1 LNAEE
6 QNTGIRKKLLKLPR
20 MKASPEF
27 ENNLLR
33 MINTLG
39 PETAIKEPDIRKPGI
54 LDFLFGKKALIW
66 AVPAGSLAVI
76 LIIFFLI
83 VRNDSIKETADIQNG
98 KTPVTSSDDEQR
110 NTVNSQPES
119 KSEIPGKDLANDLE
133 IGRTTPAE
141 KEKHMQKGFQESMPE
156 FKTEKSAP
164 QTGKEKAEINDV
176 KEEVK
181 TNDAVRSEDAKK
193 NEVKEM
199 PPPKPQEKGIIEEA
213 KTRKE
218 EGYDALRK
226 EEKVKEESEKAP
238 STDKKIIA
246 PLIPESDK
254 KKTGKD
260 STKKDESK
268 NKKKELSKELLEELK
283 KKIKED

>member
-6 QNTGIRKKLLKLPR
+6 KNTDIRKKLLKLPR
-20 MKASPEF
+20 MKANPDF

-33 MINTLG
+33 LINTPEPG
-39 PETAIKEPDIRKPGI
+39 PVTKEPDIRKPFI
-54 LDFLFGKKALIW
+54 LDFLFGKKSLIW

-83 VRNDSIKETADIQNG
+83 FRNDSVKETADIQNG
-98 KTPVTSSDDEQR
+98 KTPVTSSGDEQR

-119 KSEIPGKDLANDLE
+119 KNEIPGKDLANDLE
-133 IGRTTPAE
+133 IGRNTHAD
-141 KEKHMQKGFQESMPE
+141 KEKTMQKGFQESMPE
-156 FKTEKSAP
+156 FKTEKSVP

-181 TNDAVRSEDAKK
+181 TIDAVRSDEPKK
-193 NEVKEM
+193 SEVKEM
-199 PPPKPQEKGIIEEA
+199 PPPKPREKGNIEEA

-268 NKKKELSKELLEELK
+268 SKKKELSKELLEELK